1 MVPCDFCSD
10 HFGFGFTTLHSLITV
25 FFLSCL
31 RSAVLGC
38 YITEQLFLENDGV
51 FHLMDLL
58 EVLNRSV
65 FKILAELVSYY

>member
-1 MVPCDFCSD
+1 MPLLLF
-10 HFGFGFTTLHSLITV
+10 
-25 FFLSCL
+25 CL

-58 EVLNRSV
+58 EVIRAL
-65 FKILAELVSYY
+65 FD

>member
-1 MVPCDFCSD
+1 MDPCGIFV
-10 HFGFGFTTLHSLITV
+10 LVLRHSSNPRFVVL
-25 FFLSCL
+25 F

-58 EVLNRSV
+58 EVLNNSFFRR
-65 FKILAELVSYY
+65 

>member
-1 MVPCDFCSD
+1 MDSCGILV
-10 HFGFGFTTLHSLITV
+10 FGFTAPSNPRFV
-25 FFLSCL
+25 VSFVP

-58 EVLNRSV
+58 EVLNNS
-65 FKILAELVSYY
+65 FFEDNS

>member
-1 MVPCDFCSD
+1 MDSCGILVLVSAHSSNPRFVVPFVS
-10 HFGFGFTTLHSLITV
+10 
-25 FFLSCL
+25 

-58 EVLNRSV
+58 EVLSNS
-65 FKILAELVSYY
+65 FFEDNS